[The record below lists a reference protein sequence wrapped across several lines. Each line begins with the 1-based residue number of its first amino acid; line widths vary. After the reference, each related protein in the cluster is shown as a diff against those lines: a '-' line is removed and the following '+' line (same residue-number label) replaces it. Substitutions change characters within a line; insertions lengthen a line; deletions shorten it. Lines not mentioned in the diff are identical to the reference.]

1 MRSTSWCALSFFVF
15 KLLSSSFKHSKLL
28 VSNECG
34 TTFDDSMWKDWLVYC
49 CFITFSCKKFMHV
62 QDENLYLYLSIR
74 NEYDYQNRI
83 KKIFPPFF
91 PMVNLI
97 SVRAWLRIFTS
108 RTGKQFPYMGNG
120 FNGGRKKDKAIIC
133 LFPFH
138 FCSSKWRNGILCT

>member
-1 MRSTSWCALSFFVF
+1 
-15 KLLSSSFKHSKLL
+15 
-28 VSNECG
+28 
-34 TTFDDSMWKDWLVYC
+34 
-49 CFITFSCKKFMHV
+49 MHV

-108 RTGKQFPYMGNG
+108 RTGKQFPYIGNG
-120 FNGGRKKDKAIIC
+120 FNAGLKKDKATIYVS
-133 LFPFH
+133 FPFIFAAPSGEMAYFVH
-138 FCSSKWRNGILCT
+138 KDYI